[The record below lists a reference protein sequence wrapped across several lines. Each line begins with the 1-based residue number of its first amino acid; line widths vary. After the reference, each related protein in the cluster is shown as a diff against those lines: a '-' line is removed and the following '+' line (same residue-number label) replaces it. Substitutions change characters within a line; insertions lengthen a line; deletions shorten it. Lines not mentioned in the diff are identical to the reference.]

1 MEIIKTTHIAI
12 LSHQSLICL
21 KHLEVADTFCSEN
34 NPETMKYELIWE
46 GRLLV
51 KNFKK
56 LIVWFIVTQSQKN
69 H

>member
-34 NPETMKYELIWE
+34 NPETMKYELI
-46 GRLLV
+46 
-51 KNFKK
+51 
-56 LIVWFIVTQSQKN
+56 
-69 H
+69 